1 MRVDSKE
8 HCKECKMTGEAVAV
22 IIVSLLAVGLA
33 HDKTCATLGL
43 LASNPAS
50 SCNEIYQHNIA
61 SRGNNGHYWINT
73 TQGLHEVKCKMG
85 LQCGG
90 VEGGWM
96 QVVDVNMADDSS
108 CPGAWRMITSPRKL
122 CVGGVNAGCDS
133 AHFHTRGI
141 HFQHICGQTKS
152 YQKGIPDAFTGK
164 STKGIDEVYVDGISI
179 TLGSPRQHIWTYG
192 TSYRDDYWC
201 PCAPSHPY
209 TPSAF
214 VDSNYYCE
222 SGTDVQPVSTL
233 FYLSDPLWDG
243 QDCPANSGCCAQ
255 LGMPWF
261 YRRTPIPLSESIEV
275 RICKDELY
283 ADEDTAIEEMEIYV
297 L

>member
-1 MRVDSKE
+1 
-8 HCKECKMTGEAVAV
+8 MTGEGVVV
-22 IIVSLLAVGLA
+22 ILVSLLAVGLA
-33 HDKTCATLGL
+33 HDETCTTLGL
-43 LASNPAS
+43 LPSNPAS

-96 QVVDVNMADDSS
+96 QVVDVNMAHDRS

-133 AHFHTRGI
+133 AHFHTRGTR
-141 HFQHICGQTKS
+141 FQHICGQTKS
-152 YQKGIPDAFTGK
+152 YQKGTPDAFNDK
-164 STKGIDEVYVDGISI
+164 STKGIDEIYVDGISI
-179 TLGSPRQHIWTYG
+179 TLGSPRQHIWTYCG
-192 TSYRDDYWC
+192 AYKDDLAC
-201 PCAPSHPY
+201 PCAP
-209 TPSAF
+209 TPGHNPPKFINSF
-214 VDSNYYCE
+214 YYCE
-222 SGTDVQPVSTL
+222 SGNNGTISDDK

-261 YRRTPIPLSESIEV
+261 YRRTPIPLSENIEV
-275 RICKDELY
+275 RICKDQTHD
-283 ADEDTAIEEMEIYV
+283 DENITIEEMEIYV